1 MYGLDGP
8 AFVLL
13 SLAYGI
19 RDRVSAA
26 LGRSNLNDEVELS
39 TAVVVAREGRDFSLP
54 FSAALRVGVALT
66 TTRPEERDLFDADNL
81 HLVAQLALSRRVANR
96 VSFLVVPSFAGNTG
110 ASPPGSN
117 RENTVALGLGAR
129 AVVFEEVALVG
140 EWIPVL
146 SGFETNAE
154 AWGLGV
160 EARKGGHVFHVFLNN
175 AYGLTPNRY
184 LPGGDL
190 PDGGDARLGF
200 NIYRTF

>member
-13 SLAYGI
+13 GLEYGI
-19 RDRVSAA
+19 RDCASVS
-26 LGRSNLNDEVELS
+26 LGRSNLDDEVELS
-39 TAVVVAREGRDFSLP
+39 TAVVLAREGRDFSLP
-54 FSAALRVGVALT
+54 FSATLRAGVALT

-81 HLVAQLALSRRVANR
+81 HLLAQLALSRRVTNR
-96 VSFLVVPSFAGNTG
+96 ISLLVVPSYAGNTR
-110 ASPPGSN
+110 APRPGSN
-117 RENTVALGLGAR
+117 RENTIALGVGAR

-146 SGFETNAE
+146 SGFEMDVET
-154 AWGLGV
+154 WGLGV

-190 PDGGDARLGF
+190 LDGGDARLGF